1 MSSII
6 APIEERR
13 LLGIGLVLGAFLVF
27 TWIDSSAK
35 WLGLAGLPV
44 MQIVFMR
51 YAGGL
56 AIVSAITL
64 PQQGAGVLRS
74 ANFGL
79 EVLRALALLGSSLCN
94 LTAVQYLPLT
104 VTSSISFTMPL
115 ILCALSVPL
124 LGEQVGWRRWTA
136 IAVGFVGILIIV
148 QPGTNAF
155 HPAALLCVAAAFF
168 SAMYFLLTRRLAGVD
183 STATQQFYGNVIAAV
198 ILAPFALANWVWPTR
213 PVDWAVFLFIGLV
226 GYGGHQFSTVAH
238 RYAPAST
245 LAPFAYSQ
253 IIFMTLASW
262 LIFQQPPDIW
272 LYLGAPIVI
281 ASGLYIWMR
290 ERALARPVTPIA
302 EEH

>member
-1 MSSII
+1 
-6 APIEERR
+6 
-13 LLGIGLVLGAFLVF
+13 GIGLVLGAFLVF

-44 MQIVFMR
+44 IQIVFMR
-51 YAGGL
+51 YAGSL
-56 AIVSAITL
+56 VIVSAISL
-64 PQQGAGVLRS
+64 PRQGAGILRS

-155 HPAALLCVAAAFF
+155 HPAALLCVAATFF
-168 SAMYFLLTRRLAGVD
+168 SAFYFLLTRRLAGVD
-183 STATQQFYGNVIAAV
+183 STATQQFYGNVIATVA
-198 ILAPFALANWVWPTR
+198 LAPFALANWVWPTR
-213 PVDWAVFLFIGLV
+213 PIDWAVFLFIGLV
-226 GYGGHQFSTVAH
+226 GYGGHQFSTIAH

-253 IIFMTLASW
+253 IVFMTLASW
-262 LIFQQPPDIW
+262 LIFGQPPDIW
-272 LYLGAPIVI
+272 LYIGAPIVI
-281 ASGLYIWMR
+281 GSGLYIWLR
-290 ERALARPVTPIA
+290 ERALARPVTPIM

>member
-1 MSSII
+1 MTSTI
-6 APIEERR
+6 APVEERR
-13 LLGIGLVLGAFLVF
+13 LLGIGLVLFAFLVF
-27 TWIDSSAK
+27 TWIDGSAK

-51 YAGGL
+51 YAGSL
-56 AIVSAITL
+56 VIVAATTL
-64 PQQGAGVLRS
+64 PQQGPSVLRS

-79 EVLRALALLGSSLCN
+79 EVLRALALLGSSVCN

-136 IAVGFVGILIIV
+136 IGIGFVGILIIV

-155 HPAALLCVAAAFF
+155 HPAALLCVASAFF
-168 SAMYFLLTRRLAGVD
+168 SSMYFLLTRRLAGVD
-183 STATQQFYGNVIAAV
+183 STATQQFYGNVIATV
-198 ILAPFALANWVWPTR
+198 ILLPFALANWVWPTN
-213 PVDWAVFLFIGLV
+213 PVDWAVFGFIGLV
-226 GYGGHQFSTVAH
+226 GYGGHQFSTIAH

-253 IIFMTLASW
+253 IIFMTAISW
-262 LIFQQPPDIW
+262 LIFKQPPDIW
-272 LYLGAPIVI
+272 LYIGAPIVI
-281 ASGLYIWMR
+281 GSGLYIWQR
-290 ERALARPVTPIA
+290 ERTLARPVTPIA